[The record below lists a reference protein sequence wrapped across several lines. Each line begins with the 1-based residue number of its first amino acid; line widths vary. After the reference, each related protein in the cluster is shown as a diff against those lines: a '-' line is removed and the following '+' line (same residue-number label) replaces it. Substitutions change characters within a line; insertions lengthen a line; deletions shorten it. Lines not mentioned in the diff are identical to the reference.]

1 MSPGNETLKR
11 ANQLDSMLHK
21 KTATNSSKSGKRK
34 RMLRKLTRASK
45 NTGAEIREG
54 RTYVSN
60 IGKKNIFQSLTY
72 LSNVLH
78 SPIMF

>member
-60 IGKKNIFQSLTY
+60 IGKKISFNL
-72 LSNVLH
+72 
-78 SPIMF
+78 

>member
-11 ANQLDSMLHK
+11 ANQFDSMLHK
-21 KTATNSSKSGKRK
+21 KSATNSSKSGKRK

>member
-21 KTATNSSKSGKRK
+21 KSATNSSKSGKRK

>member
-21 KTATNSSKSGKRK
+21 KSATNSSKSGKRK

-60 IGKKNIFQSLTY
+60 IGKQKIFQSLTY